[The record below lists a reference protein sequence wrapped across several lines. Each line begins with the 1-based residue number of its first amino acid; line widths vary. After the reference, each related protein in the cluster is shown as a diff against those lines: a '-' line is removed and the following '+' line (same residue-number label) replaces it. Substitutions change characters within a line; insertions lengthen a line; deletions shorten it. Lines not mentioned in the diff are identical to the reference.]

1 MVGQFDALLDTSD
14 KVRLG
19 LVLTERLINIPSE
32 VVPPMYN
39 MLLEEI
45 TWAVDDEE
53 PYEFTHYLIF
63 SKTYQEV
70 MSALDEEDVPKQK
83 KQRKAGKKGTTET
96 FYFHPEDEVLRK
108 HAAAFGSFDYQKEA
122 RESDSKRA
130 FQELGIKPEGH
141 LILIEAA
148 KFEGAVNSL
157 QDYFNKG

>member
-45 TWAVDDEE
+45 TWAVEDEE

-83 KQRKAGKKGTTET
+83 KQRKAGKKETTET

-148 KFEGAVNSL
+148 RFEGAVKSL
-157 QDYFNKG
+157 QDYFNQG